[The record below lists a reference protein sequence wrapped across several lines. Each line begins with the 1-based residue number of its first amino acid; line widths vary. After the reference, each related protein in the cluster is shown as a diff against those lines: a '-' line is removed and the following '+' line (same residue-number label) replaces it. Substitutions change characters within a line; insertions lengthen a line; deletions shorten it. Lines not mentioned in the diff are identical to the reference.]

1 MTVPPPAAPAARSS
15 LVGSAVAELRRRIA
29 DGEWPVG
36 SRIPTEPELVHLLHV
51 GRNTVREAV
60 QSLAHAGLL
69 ERRQGSGTY
78 VLARSELT
86 VTIGRE
92 IDGASR
98 RHVLE
103 MRRAL
108 EVEAARLAAL
118 HRSEAEVVRLREL
131 DAAREA
137 AARRGDVDAFVV
149 ADLALHRTIAAAAGN
164 PVLDSLYVHLLDA
177 VGENIREN
185 VLAGAAGSHTGL
197 VDAVA
202 SGDEEAAARE
212 ITTYLTRQIARLPE
226 HP

>member
-1 MTVPPPAAPAARSS
+1 
-15 LVGSAVAELRRRIA
+15 
-29 DGEWPVG
+29 
-36 SRIPTEPELVHLLHV
+36 
-51 GRNTVREAV
+51 VREAV